1 MAIVYVY
8 EVPRGRGAS
17 NELKAV
23 AKYDREWTVRTD
35 NNFQSLESIVAA
47 CGAFGQT
54 HPENAESF
62 VKSIDVKAADDSGLA
77 YTVRFQYASL
87 DAKDKEPPAE
97 PAPGDDPVAG
107 LFAYWSASSSVTT
120 VPTFT
125 SIGDVVI
132 TNSAGDPLVDGC
144 EKEQADPRMTFT
156 SYYPLAAT
164 WWNLSKQFTNKTNNA
179 VWNGGDINTWKCQG
193 CSGKWLSP
201 NKTWEVSWDFVYR
214 EENWNFKPW
223 DIGFAEYVDAAGAP
237 IESTGSISETD
248 PQGGIVPVGTK
259 KKVITGQDG
268 KQNKTPVALRRGKA
282 LPAGEPPDAL
292 NIQLYFRENF
302 VIQFGEL
309 KNP

>member
-35 NNFQSLESIVAA
+35 DNFQSLESIVAA

-77 YTVRFQYASL
+77 YTVRFQYAPL
-87 DAKDKEPPAE
+87 DAKDKEPPVEDPPAE

-120 VPTFT
+120 VPTFE
-125 SIGDVVI
+125 DVDGAI
-132 TNSAGDPLVDGC
+132 IANSAKEPLVDGC
-144 EKEQADPRMTFT
+144 EKEQAEPKVTFT
-156 SYYPLAAT
+156 MYEADIDV
-164 WWNLSKQFTNKTNNA
+164 WWPWSLFYTNTTNSV

-193 CSGKWLSP
+193 CSGKWLSS
-201 NKTWEVSWDFVYR
+201 NKTWEVSWDFAYR

-223 DIGFAEYVDAAGAP
+223 DIGFHKLVNEDGY
-237 IESTGSISETD
+237 
-248 PQGGIVPVGTK
+248 K
-259 KKVITGQDG
+259 KKSILGDDG
-268 KQNKTPVALRRGKA
+268 RPIKTPVGLFN
-282 LPAGEPPDAL
+282 GEPIAPGDPLRAL
-292 NIQLYFRENF
+292 DIQLYKRRDFFAR
-302 VIQFGEL
+302 FGKL
-309 KNP
+309 RNPA